1 MNIKYISNKH
11 IRMFVILFICLL
23 LIVINVYINI
33 SNKYISKEVFIDG
46 IEEVDEL
53 YTDLLARYET
63 EFNEQNINRS
73 ENIKLAVAKIN
84 GTVIL
89 PGKIFSYNDIV
100 GNRTKEAGFKYA
112 PMYQGGRLVEGI
124 GGGICQVS
132 TTLYNASLYANLE
145 IVERKN
151 HQFLPGYIQ
160 VGRDATVADGY
171 IDFKFKNTRKYPI
184 KIECSAKNGV
194 LKVEIYGKKQEIE
207 YDVEI
212 QTSIREFIPYKTIYE
227 YDKYIERKKSVI
239 IQTGKNGYE
248 CKTYKIT
255 SLNGKVISKVIIST
269 DIYNVKNEII
279 KIGLK

>member
-53 YTDLLARYET
+53 YTDLLAKYET

-89 PGKIFSYNDIV
+89 PEKVFSYNDIV
-100 GNRTKEAGFKYA
+100 GNRTEEAGFKYA

>member
-53 YTDLLARYET
+53 YTDLLAKYET

-89 PGKIFSYNDIV
+89 PEKVFSYNDIV
-100 GNRTKEAGFKYA
+100 GNRTEEAGFKYA

-239 IQTGKNGYE
+239 IQTGM
-248 CKTYKIT
+248 
-255 SLNGKVISKVIIST
+255 
-269 DIYNVKNEII
+269 NVKHIR
-279 KIGLK
+279 LQV